1 VKSTDPQPFAVRFE
15 NVSKSYRLYATPKS
29 RLLSQMGLGFTLPKS
44 KRAYSLFHALH
55 DINFSI
61 ARGERIGLV
70 GRNGAGKTTL
80 LKLITDNF
88 EPTSGRVLVNGSV
101 QALMQL
107 GLGFHP
113 EFSGLENIRSALSYN
128 GLVGAELEEA
138 VEDVIDFVELGEFL
152 NQPLKTYSLGMNA
165 RLQFAAATAIRPDI
179 LLVDEVLSA
188 GDSYFSA
195 KSAFRMDK
203 LAKSGCTLIL
213 VSHSWQQIQQ
223 YCRRCIWLLDGRV
236 HMDGPTHE
244 VMAKYE
250 VMIAE
255 ETARKR
261 KQMLGSAQNGET
273 ATSASNLTS
282 EARTPKTEKAAIAS
296 GQHSVESVVTR
307 SSGEKVSADFSN
319 AEMPHG
325 SDLARRTLSTA
336 DNCGVAAEV
345 SEHETF
351 EEDDNYITPQPESPA
366 SEEAPLVAA
375 GVDYAEVDWLVE
387 RLREHDGSTAD
398 TEKRD
403 TLRDG
408 QRVFRIKGIPGLY
421 FNYVALTQA
430 GQRVVVAETG
440 KPLKVQLEL
449 KSDFDGDF
457 ECTYWIHF
465 FGLDGRRICRI
476 ESAPDAFHLDRG
488 DVRKVSIDMSP
499 LLLGGGD
506 YLISFSVFD
515 LSKTGNAADT
525 LGTRFEMLARS
536 YQLKVKVP
544 TDSDPPNFHY
554 PARWTFGSGPK
565 SVPSLIR
572 GA

>member
-1 VKSTDPQPFAVRFE
+1 
-15 NVSKSYRLYATPKS
+15 
-29 RLLSQMGLGFTLPKS
+29 MGLGFTLPRS
-44 KRAYSLFHALH
+44 KREFSLFHALH
-55 DINFSI
+55 NVDFSI

-128 GLVGAELEEA
+128 GLVGDELEEA

-223 YCRRCIWLLDGRV
+223 YCRRCIWLRDGRV

-244 VMAKYE
+244 IMSKYE
-250 VMIAE
+250 VMISE

-261 KQMLGSAQNGET
+261 KQMLGPGPIPQNEPNSPDSGHAQSEFAESA
-273 ATSASNLTS
+273 AAASLSTGNSLLTS
-282 EARTPKTEKAAIAS
+282 TTTQNS
-296 GQHSVESVVTR
+296 GQR
-307 SSGEKVSADFSN
+307 SEPNEVATAEKPAPSFGSANDPPPGPAGSN
-319 AEMPHG
+319 ATRIEY
-325 SDLARRTLSTA
+325 
-336 DNCGVAAEV
+336 
-345 SEHETF
+345 
-351 EEDDNYITPQPESPA
+351 EDDDYITPQPEPVLSLGSPLA
-366 SEEAPLVAA
+366 AA
-375 GVDYAEVDWLVE
+375 GIDYAEVDWLVE

-398 TEKRD
+398 SEARD

-408 QRVFRIKGIPGLY
+408 HRVFRIKGIPGLY

-430 GQRVVVAETG
+430 GQRIVVAETG
-440 KPLKVQLEL
+440 KPLRIQMEL
-449 KSDFDGDF
+449 KSDFTGSF

-465 FGLDGRRICRI
+465 FGLDGRRACRI
-476 ESAPDAFHLDRG
+476 ESPRDSFKLKRG
-488 DVRKVSIDMSP
+488 EVHPVSIDMTP

-506 YLISFSVFD
+506 YLVSFSVFD
-515 LSKTGNAADT
+515 LSQTGSAADT

-536 YQLKVKVP
+536 YQLKVQTP
-544 TDSDPPNFHY
+544 TDTDPPTFHY
-554 PARWTFGSGPK
+554 PARWTFGGASEIV
-565 SVPSLIR
+565 SSIVR